1 VFLLAVFIVFSVVRS
16 QHVLA
21 AEFLRKATDAQ
32 QIARNAKREQR
43 LVQVRIRKK
52 VVLRRI
58 GANTSPNALGE
69 ETSDQPEAAFVEKVL
84 QSNHFDAQDP
94 LSVTGFSAWRDSL
107 KDRKDTITEDAGSLT
122 LRTRSVQP
130 VGEWGVSE
138 ARLTVKLSA
147 YYPVNEVL
155 VVGPNP
161 LPETIE
167 FTELGNA
174 LSSPQPA
181 QAASLPAGTT
191 ANRVRALPPAHR
203 VEPAGSVAV
212 ASLAL
217 EVQVRYQ
224 IHKLGADLGQE
235 AAVTR
240 TSQNQLLVS
249 SVVEP
254 DRKEQLLNALAP
266 FQNNPVIHVSV
277 RTTDEALRDSD
288 ASTGRSSK
296 VVTLQEDG
304 LNAVIPAGPVLLA
317 YFDSEGI
324 PRAEQA
330 TSVRQFSE
338 EAVERSNTALLHA
351 LALQEWLQ
359 LFPPGT
365 QSFHDQERQM
375 WRSVIRDHLD
385 AIVENTA
392 ALHSQLEPLYAGAK
406 LVSRSNPLLPA
417 EKSAVAMA
425 MALAQCTKSQNEAIH
440 AAFTVSN
447 NGSQAVALKQP
458 DFWRSL
464 YQVQDLV
471 QRLRLLTSDDK

>member
-1 VFLLAVFIVFSVVRS
+1 
-16 QHVLA
+16 
-21 AEFLRKATDAQ
+21 
-32 QIARNAKREQR
+32 
-43 LVQVRIRKK
+43 
-52 VVLRRI
+52 
-58 GANTSPNALGE
+58 
-69 ETSDQPEAAFVEKVL
+69 
-84 QSNHFDAQDP
+84 
-94 LSVTGFSAWRDSL
+94 
-107 KDRKDTITEDAGSLT
+107 
-122 LRTRSVQP
+122 
-130 VGEWGVSE
+130 
-138 ARLTVKLSA
+138 
-147 YYPVNEVL
+147 
-155 VVGPNP
+155 
-161 LPETIE
+161 
-167 FTELGNA
+167 
-174 LSSPQPA
+174 
-181 QAASLPAGTT
+181 
-191 ANRVRALPPAHR
+191 
-203 VEPAGSVAV
+203 
-212 ASLAL
+212 
-217 EVQVRYQ
+217 
-224 IHKLGADLGQE
+224 
-235 AAVTR
+235 
-240 TSQNQLLVS
+240 
-249 SVVEP
+249 VVEP